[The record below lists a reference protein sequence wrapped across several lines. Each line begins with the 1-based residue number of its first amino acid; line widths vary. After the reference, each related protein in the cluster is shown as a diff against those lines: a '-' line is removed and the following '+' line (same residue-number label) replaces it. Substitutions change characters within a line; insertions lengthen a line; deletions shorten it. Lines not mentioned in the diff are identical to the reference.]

1 MRDASCVATGSFVA
15 CFSEESKEEL
25 SELVELWIV
34 HLSENI
40 FSVRHHSAQALA
52 KVFESAPN
60 FREEISKRLSSH
72 LTLNMLKA
80 KE

>member
-15 CFSEESKEEL
+15 CFSEESREEFT
-25 SELVELWIV
+25 EIVDLWIA

-52 KVFESAPN
+52 RVFENAPN
-60 FREEISKRLSSH
+60 FREEISKRLSEH
-72 LTLNMLKA
+72 LAMNLLKA

>member
-15 CFSEESKEEL
+15 CFSEESREEF
-25 SELVELWIV
+25 SELVVLWIA

-52 KVFESAPN
+52 KVF
-60 FREEISKRLSSH
+60 
-72 LTLNMLKA
+72 
-80 KE
+80 